1 LNTTRANIT
10 ASIKSEDGVFSRVKD
25 LYIEGT
31 REPVIRASGIRAGEY
46 INIVT
51 GNIVE
56 TIDDITDSIAHVS
69 NPSEVIVTSSEAA
82 GKLVDSTGKRFKS
95 SKLLRYFASG
105 ASLGSTIVAKTLKI
119 AKAGVKLAGMFIAKR
134 FTTLDAY
141 LPGSNTPV
149 LTSAKLKRGEYYDER
164 GKVLTSFDD
173 LRHGVFGPDGQAIL
187 TPDEVPNLINR
198 DGTKHTAAK

>member
-1 LNTTRANIT
+1 
-10 ASIKSEDGVFSRVKD
+10 
-25 LYIEGT
+25 
-31 REPVIRASGIRAGEY
+31 
-46 INIVT
+46 
-51 GNIVE
+51 
-56 TIDDITDSIAHVS
+56 
-69 NPSEVIVTSSEAA
+69 
-82 GKLVDSTGKRFKS
+82 
-95 SKLLRYFASG
+95 
-105 ASLGSTIVAKTLKI
+105 TLKI

-198 DGTKHTAAK
+198 DGTKHTSAKRRGILGKVASLPMNAMKFAGKMWWKGTTAYYKGLGNKVGGMFGKLSNK